1 MNMDVEQLIE
11 RCRTGDQAAWGRL
24 VDSFAGYV
32 FAIARRHA
40 LREDQCEDVAQ
51 TVFSTLSR
59 RIDQIEQAAALQG
72 WLATT
77 TKRECWRVIKS
88 ARRAGHATGSS
99 VTEPSVESAVDELL
113 VRVEAAQLVRLALE
127 QIGHKCRLLI
137 EELFLRA
144 STPDYSAIA
153 ARLSIPI
160 GSIGPT
166 RNRCLA
172 KLAERL
178 RQGDVRGDKA
188 ISP

>member
-1 MNMDVEQLIE
+1 MDHDVAQLIE
-11 RCRTGDQAAWGRL
+11 QCCAGDQTAWARL
-24 VDSFAGYV
+24 VDSLAGYV
-32 FAIARRHA
+32 FAIARRHG

-51 TVFSTLSR
+51 TVFSTLAR
-59 RIDQIEQAAALQG
+59 RIHQIRQSAALQG

-77 TKRECWRVIKS
+77 TKRECWRVLKTAHRAAQAAKS
-88 ARRAGHATGSS
+88 SDR
-99 VTEPSVESAVDELL
+99 EPSMESGSDEPLL
-113 VRVEAAQLVRLALE
+113 RLEAAQSVRIALE
-127 QIGHKCRLLI
+127 RIGHKCRVLI

-172 KLAERL
+172 KLAELL
-178 RQGDVRGDKA
+178 RQGDVRGDEA
-188 ISP
+188 ISS